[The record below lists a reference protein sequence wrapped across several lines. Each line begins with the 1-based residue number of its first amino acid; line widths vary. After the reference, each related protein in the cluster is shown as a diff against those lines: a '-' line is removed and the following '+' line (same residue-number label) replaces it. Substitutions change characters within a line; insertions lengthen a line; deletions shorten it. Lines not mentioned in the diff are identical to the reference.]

1 MVFDD
6 PKHKLG
12 DFLSKYNGDKEK
24 AYRAIEDE
32 LIKHIDKTEIY
43 TTTEWTRITVNGEEF
58 DATWRT
64 INGEVLLVDA
74 SRRDVL

>member
-1 MVFDD
+1 MPSEVGDEGVLVR
-6 PKHKLG
+6 PISPSPLG
-12 DFLSKYNGDKEK
+12 SHWVH
-24 AYRAIEDE
+24 A
-32 LIKHIDKTEIY
+32 
-43 TTTEWTRITVNGEEF
+43 EWTRITVNGEEF